1 MGLTAEIGRF
11 VAEMSPARVPP
22 AAVSIV
28 KTGFTDCVAVM
39 IAGWREPVAG
49 VVAGL
54 AGGALPEHPFAP
66 ACLRMPAS
74 DRAMLYATAAHVL
87 DFDDTAL
94 CGHPSAVLVP
104 AVLAQA
110 QESGADGKAMIA
122 AYTAGYE
129 VWAELI
135 ARDQDQHHRKGWH
148 PSAVF
153 GPVAAAAAAAVLR
166 ALDAT
171 QASRA
176 VGIAASLAG
185 GVVANFGSM
194 TKSFH
199 LGRAAQSGLI
209 AAALAER
216 GMTSSPDVIEHEVGL
231 LQAVSPRGEVDRS
244 SAAKLGQH
252 WAILDVGLNV
262 KLYPVCYGAHRII
275 DGMLDLR
282 RRHALAA
289 ADIESV
295 ALEIGETQATIL
307 RNHRPQ
313 NSLDAKFSAEFAVAA
328 AAVAGDVGLAEV
340 SDAFVRRT
348 DVQDVFPKVSISTRG
363 DRLPE
368 EPALAAY
375 DRVEVLLRDGRKLAS
390 EPISYPRGN
399 FKRPVDVE
407 RLWSKFKDCTVAA
420 MGEPRARHLFEQ
432 LQALDQLPAVADLDR
447 PAGQYQK
454 VG

>member
-11 VAEMSPARVPP
+11 VADISPARVPP
-22 AAVSIV
+22 PAVSIV

-49 VVAGL
+49 VVAEL
-54 AGGALPEHPFAP
+54 AGCALPAHPFAP
-66 ACLRMPAS
+66 ACLRIPAS
-74 DRAMLYATAAHVL
+74 DRAMLYAVAAHVL

-104 AVLAQA
+104 AILAQA

-122 AYTAGYE
+122 AYVTGYE

-166 ALDAT
+166 RLDAAR
-171 QASRA
+171 ASHA

-209 AAALAER
+209 AAQLAER
-216 GMTSSPDVIEHEVGL
+216 GMTSSPDAIEHDAGL
-231 LQAVSPRGEVDRS
+231 LQAVSPRGEVDRTR
-244 SAAKLGQH
+244 AARFGQH
-252 WAILDVGLNV
+252 WAILEIGLNV

-282 RRHALAA
+282 RQHSLAA
-289 ADIESV
+289 ADIQSV
-295 ALEIGETQATIL
+295 AVEIGETQATIL

-313 NSLDAKFSAEFAVAA
+313 NALDAKFSAEFAIAA
-328 AAVAGDVGLAEV
+328 AAVAGDCGLAELTE
-340 SDAFVRRT
+340 AFVRRG
-348 DVQDVFPKVSISTRG
+348 DVQDVFPKVAISTRT

-375 DRVEVLLRDGRKLAS
+375 DRVEVVLRDGRKLAS
-390 EPISYPRGN
+390 EAISYPRGH
-399 FKRPVDVE
+399 FKRPVDVD
-407 RLWSKFKDCTVAA
+407 RLWRKFKDCTVPA
-420 MGEPRARHLFEQ
+420 MDEPRARALFEQ
-432 LQALDQLPAVADLDR
+432 LQMLDRLAAVADL
-447 PAGQYQK
+447 GQPVAQYEK